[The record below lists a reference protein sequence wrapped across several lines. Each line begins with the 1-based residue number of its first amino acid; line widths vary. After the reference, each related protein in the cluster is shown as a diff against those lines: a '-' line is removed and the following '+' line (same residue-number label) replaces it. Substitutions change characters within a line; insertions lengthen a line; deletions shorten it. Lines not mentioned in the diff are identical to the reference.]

1 MKGKGWWE
9 HLSVGAIEVAGEPW
23 CLQHLRA
30 HSHEVQLPGSGVQ
43 PSIAVMLRL
52 EYSSHCVSHGARQG
66 LALDFDSIGLDSL
79 VIDHRGIYRAFCPTR
94 HRLSLQLPAIMCN
107 LADRQCLF
115 TGHSNWLT
123 LEGNQFGFPEGSHYE
138 VYFNMR
144 REAATSLRIYVESA
158 YVRDARH
165 AAGSQSRFKRH
176 EKIKGWL
183 LMLKK
188 LRNEP
193 VRRPMRH

>member
-1 MKGKGWWE
+1 MKGKGWRE

-94 HRLSLQLPAIMCN
+94 HRLSLQLPAIMCS

-165 AAGSQSRFKRH
+165 AASSQSRFKRH

-193 VRRPMRH
+193 VRRPIRH

>member
-1 MKGKGWWE
+1 MKGKGWRE
-9 HLSVGAIEVAGEPW
+9 HLAAGTIEVAGEPW

-43 PSIAVMLRL
+43 PSITVMLRL
-52 EYSSHCVSHGARQG
+52 EYSSHCVSRGAGQG

-94 HRLSLQLPAIMCN
+94 HGLSLQLPAIMCG

-144 REAATSLRIYVESA
+144 REAARSLRIYVESA
-158 YVRDARH
+158 YVRDVGH
-165 AAGSQSRFKRH
+165 AARSQSRFKRH

-193 VRRPMRH
+193 VRRPIRH

>member
-1 MKGKGWWE
+1 MKGKGWRE
-9 HLSVGAIEVAGEPW
+9 HLLAGAIEVSGEPW
-23 CLQHLRA
+23 SLLHLRA
-30 HSHEVQLPGSGVQ
+30 HSHEVLLPGSGVQ
-43 PSIAVMLRL
+43 PPIAVALQL
-52 EYSSHCVSHGARQG
+52 EYSSHCVSRGARQG
-66 LALDFDSIGLDSL
+66 LTLDFDSIGLDRL

-94 HRLSLQLPAIMCN
+94 HGLSLQLPAIMSS

-123 LEGNQFGFPEGSHYE
+123 LEGNQFGFPEGSRYE

-144 REAATSLRIYVESA
+144 REAARSLRIHVESA
-158 YVRDARH
+158 YVRDPAH
-165 AAGSQSRFKRH
+165 SASSQSRFKRH

-193 VRRPMRH
+193 VRRPGRH